1 MMSGVAGVVGQGALI
16 AIFSVAALSK
26 ILTHRD
32 LTRTISQLGLG
43 SVARPAALIV
53 IGAELL
59 AVTALAIMPSWS
71 WPRVLVA
78 LLALSFA
85 GAGIRALGFEEKIR
99 CGCFGGGGA
108 ALGWR
113 QVLYLPLWLSLAAVA
128 QYAPPS
134 WSADEGLAG
143 LAALLLVLAAW
154 KLLAEVRLWR
164 VLRGDRMATPEPT
177 RHEDA
182 EVPAA

>member
-1 MMSGVAGVVGQGALI
+1 MTSSVAGIVGQGALI
-16 AIFSVAALSK
+16 AIFLVAALSK
-26 ILTHRD
+26 ILTHRA
-32 LTRTISQLGLG
+32 LTQTVSKLGFG
-43 SVARPAALIV
+43 AIARPAALIL

-59 AVTALAIMPSWS
+59 AVTAMTIMPSAT
-71 WPRVLVA
+71 WPRGLVV

-85 GAGIRALGFEEKIR
+85 GAGIRALGVGEKIK
-99 CGCFGGGGA
+99 CGCFGRGGA

-113 QVLYLPLWLSLAAVA
+113 QVLYLPLWLGLAAA
-128 QYAPPS
+128 AEFAPPS

-143 LAALLLVLAAW
+143 LAALLLALVAW

-164 VLRGDRMATPEPT
+164 VLRDDRMVTPNPT

>member
-1 MMSGVAGVVGQGALI
+1 MTSSVAGVVGQGALI
-16 AIFSVAALSK
+16 AIFLVAALSK
-26 ILTHRD
+26 VLTNRA
-32 LTRTISQLGLG
+32 LTQTISKLGF
-43 SVARPAALIV
+43 SAIARPVALIV

-59 AVTALAIMPSWS
+59 AVTAMTIMPSAT
-71 WPRVLVA
+71 WPRALFA

-85 GAGIRALGFEEKIR
+85 GAGILALGAEEKIK

-113 QVLYLPLWLSLAAVA
+113 QVLYLPLWLGLAAA
-128 QYAPPS
+128 AEFAPPS
-134 WSADEGLAG
+134 WSVDEGLAG
-143 LAALLLVLAAW
+143 LAALLLALVAW

-164 VLRGDRMATPEPT
+164 VLRSDRMVIPNPT
-177 RHEDA
+177 QQDA